1 MEILGTTLRIC
12 VDDLDAAATFYQRLT
27 GTTPQRFE
35 RGGVSV
41 AAVGCFLLM
50 SGPEAELEVLRKVS
64 ATIAVD
70 DVDVAYA
77 TLSSGGAKV
86 VAGPVPTPAGRNL
99 IAVHPDGSVSEYV
112 DRRPGDRSGSDRTG
126 SNSS

>member
-12 VDDLDAAATFYQRLT
+12 VEDLEASVVFYERLT
-27 GTTPQRFE
+27 GTPALRFE

-64 ATIAVD
+64 ATIAVH
-70 DVDVAYA
+70 DVDEA
-77 TLSSGGAKV
+77 GAALAAAGALI

-99 IAVHPDGSVSEYV
+99 IAAHPDGSVFEYV
-112 DRRPGDRSGSDRTG
+112 DRRAAA
-126 SNSS
+126 